1 METQKAMSGSEKN
14 SSISSGVE
22 NMRRSLPINKSSSTS
37 NIPTT
42 RRVFNTTLH
51 LRKSAVIPESNN
63 NIKGNGVRVSL
74 GGGLMGSRENK
85 GLKPSRIAVP
95 GPRQHE
101 PVGRKTQNGNT
112 IKLQNEMKRK
122 LEKSER
128 DVMSTEKAFEV
139 LGLNNNDGSDGL
151 RETEEEDGDMG
162 VSSGFESKMVRSSTF
177 SKDFPD
183 LSQSIEIS

>member
-14 SSISSGVE
+14 SSGGE

-63 NIKGNGVRVSL
+63 NNKGNGVRVSL

-112 IKLQNEMKRK
+112 MKLQNEMKRK

-139 LGLNNNDGSDGL
+139 LGLNNKNDGSDDL

-162 VSSGFESKMVRSSTF
+162 VGSGFESKMVRSSTF